1 MEIIEKIIA
10 RIILLI
16 IILSPFLCA
25 SLVIFVTRAIYK
37 SQKNIFTSAMY
48 RSSLYSII
56 VLVFISLLG
65 INYTVNLLSR
75 CSDGF
80 YQLIILIMPLVL
92 IAVYAVSGL
101 SIFFLICIFQL
112 LSSPNKNKI
121 KLIIIC
127 LFLLISISII
137 GVNGPYKYFFT
148 ILTEK

>member
-10 RIILLI
+10 LVIMWS

-25 SLVIFVTRAIYK
+25 SFVVFVSRVIYK
-37 SQKNIFTSAMY
+37 NQKNIFTSSMY
-48 RSSLYSII
+48 YSSLYSIT

-65 INYTVNLLSR
+65 INYVVNFLSR

-80 YQLIILIMPLVL
+80 SPLIILIMPILL
-92 IAVYAVSGL
+92 TEVYVVSGL
-101 SIFFLICIFQL
+101 SLFFLICIFQL

-121 KLIIIC
+121 KLTILC

-137 GVNGPYKYFFT
+137 GVIGPYKDFFT
-148 ILTEK
+148 MLTEK